1 MTAGITEQGR
11 NWRSGAAAI
20 ADIER
25 HQLFFI
31 GGAPRS
37 GTTWVQLLFDAHPDV
52 CCKGEGL
59 FPHHLEKGLDRII
72 NGWHEALAEKNN
84 TLFKQS
90 GGYPLPDQEDADF
103 LLATGILRAFSRQCG
118 GGHYRA
124 IGEKTPEN
132 VFLFPRL
139 KCLFPHAKF
148 VGVVRDPRDTLTSA
162 LHIFHKTTQND
173 GLEASQLAYIRQ
185 ALEPMVHGLKVM
197 LGLCSQYPADCAIV
211 SYEALIADSAGSV
224 SRLFDF
230 LGVDASPD
238 IVEAC
243 VRKTSFSTLS
253 KGRVQGEGRDN
264 EFFRKGIVGDWR
276 ATLTPEM
283 NRIIL
288 EAVGEWFP
296 TFGWKP

>member
-1 MTAGITEQGR
+1 LTAEIAERGR
-11 NWRSGAAAI
+11 IWQAKAAAL
-20 ADIER
+20 ADIEQR
-25 HQLFFI
+25 QLFFI

-59 FPHHLEKGLDRII
+59 FPHHLGKGIDQVI
-72 NGWHEALAEKNN
+72 NGWRKALTEKNN
-84 TLFKQS
+84 TLFKKS

-103 LLATGILRAFSRQCG
+103 LLATGILRAFSRQCA

-139 KCLFPHAKF
+139 KRLFPHAKF
-148 VGVVRDPRDTLTSA
+148 VGVVRDPRDALTSA
-162 LHIFHKTTQND
+162 LHIFHDTTQD
-173 GLEASQLAYIRQ
+173 DDLDASQLAYIRQ
-185 ALEPMVHGLKVM
+185 ALGPMVHGLKAM

-230 LGVDASPD
+230 LGVDGSRE
-238 IVEAC
+238 IVDAC
-243 VRKTSFSTLS
+243 IKKTSFSSLS
-253 KGRVQGEGRDN
+253 NGRAPGEGRDN

-296 TFGWKP
+296 TFGWKA